1 MQMHAGGAA
10 SLLAS
15 AGENSGSIMFRS
27 LFFFFSSCQISE
39 AHLHVLT
46 YWDFHLTGLL
56 LNILG
61 IRYYLVIQ
69 PACTAR
75 LGWAGLGGSVGA
87 APLKSL
93 AGAEMRVSIKTDPG

>member
-1 MQMHAGGAA
+1 MHAGGAA

-15 AGENSGSIMFRS
+15 AGEHSGSIMFRS
-27 LFFFFSSCQISE
+27 LFFFFSPCQISE

-69 PACTAR
+69 PALAR
-75 LGWAGLGGSVGA
+75 PGWAVLGGSVGA

-93 AGAEMRVSIKTDPG
+93 TGAEMRVSIKTDPG